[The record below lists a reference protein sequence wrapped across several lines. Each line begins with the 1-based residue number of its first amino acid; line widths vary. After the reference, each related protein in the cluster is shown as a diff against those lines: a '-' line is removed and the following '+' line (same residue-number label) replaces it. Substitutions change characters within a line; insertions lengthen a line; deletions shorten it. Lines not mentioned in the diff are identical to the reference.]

1 MEALDASQKVSVG
14 AGRGPPR
21 PRWLFPPWPGP
32 LTREAKTSQIQRF
45 LGFDSDGPR
54 TTPTWAEHSPPWLDL
69 RRSIVF
75 YAGDMAAG
83 TDRRDLVELH
93 EAELQRWLETTDLIV
108 VANRLPLRVDDQDAS
123 PAWVPS
129 PGGLVAALS
138 PALRSAERATWV
150 GWGGAPGPTPSLGDR
165 GGVSIVPVV
174 LDAVQIEKYYEGFSN
189 ATIWP
194 LYHDSIETP
203 MYHRSWW
210 DSYVEVNQ
218 RFTDSVVAVAPPGAV
233 VWVHDYQ
240 LQLVPE
246 MLRAQRGDVKI
257 GFFLHIPFP
266 APELFLRLPWR
277 SQIIRGILGAD
288 VVGFQ
293 TEVARDNFLTVVER
307 TTRAMVDRPL
317 VSIDGRS
324 CRVDSF
330 PIGIDADRIIDAATS
345 DATARRV
352 EELRVLFRQ
361 PRKVILGVDRLD
373 YTKGIELRLRALQ
386 EMLADGRIDP
396 AETVI
401 VQIAEPSRG
410 GTRGYGRI
418 KTEVERISGGINGDH
433 AQLGRPVLEY
443 HHRSVDLEEL
453 VALFRLADVMLVTPF
468 ADGMN
473 LVAKEYVAART
484 DLRGVLV
491 LSEFAGASRELTA
504 ALLVNPYDINGVKE
518 VIEHA
523 LAMPPEEQEARM
535 RILNDAVQ
543 ANTVAAWAES
553 FLRLL
558 VS

>member
-1 MEALDASQKVSVG
+1 VSSCLDTLVE
-14 AGRGPPR
+14 
-21 PRWLFPPWPGP
+21 P
-32 LTREAKTSQIQRF
+32 LLVQLEVATGDVNR
-45 LGFDSDGPR
+45 
-54 TTPTWAEHSPPWLDL
+54 
-69 RRSIVF
+69 VF
-75 YAGDMAAG
+75 YARDMASKANRN
-83 TDRRDLVELH
+83 DLAELDEADLQRRLDATDLV
-93 EAELQRWLETTDLIV
+93 I
-108 VANRLPLRVDDQDAS
+108 VANRLPIRVEDHDGT
-123 PAWVPS
+123 PTWVPS

-150 GWGGAPGPTPSLGDR
+150 GWGGVTGATPPLEAEDGLT
-165 GGVSIVPVV
+165 IVPVS
-174 LDAVQIEKYYEGFSN
+174 LDAVQVEKYYEGFSN

-210 DSYVEVNQ
+210 ETYVAVNK
-218 RFTDSVVAVAPPGAV
+218 RFTDTVEEVAPKDAV
-233 VWVHDYQ
+233 VWIHDYQ

-246 MLRAQRGDVKI
+246 MLRARRPDVKI

-288 VVGFQ
+288 LVGFQ
-293 TEVARDNFLTVVER
+293 TEVAKDYFLSVVER
-307 TTRAMVDRPL
+307 TTSATVTENF
-317 VSIDGRS
+317 VEIDGRS

-330 PIGIDADRIIDAATS
+330 PIGIDFDRIIDAATS
-345 DATARRV
+345 ETTALRV
-352 EELRVLFRQ
+352 EELRRLFGN
-361 PRKVILGVDRLD
+361 PEKVILGVDRLD
-373 YTKGIELRLRALQ
+373 YTKGIELRLRALR
-386 EMLADGRIDP
+386 ELLADGRIDA

-401 VQIAEPSRG
+401 IQIAEPSRG

-418 KTEVERISGGINGDH
+418 KTEVERLSGGINGDY
-433 AQLGRPVLEY
+433 AALGRPVLEY

-491 LSEFAGASRELTA
+491 LSEFAGAARELSS

-518 VIEHA
+518 TIVRA
-523 LAMPPEEQEARM
+523 LEMPVDEQEARM
-535 RILNDAVQ
+535 RVLNEAVQ
-543 ANTVAAWAES
+543 SSTVAAWADS
-553 FLRLL
+553 FLKLL
-558 VS
+558 T